1 MRKDLFGLIFLG
13 LTMAAPF
20 VTSVKAAEPAA
31 PAAGTVQVNIFNY
44 KFDPE
49 TVTVVAGTTVTW
61 TNKDEIPHTVAS
73 TDKSFPASAGL
84 DTGDSYSYTFTKPGT
99 YSYYCTLHPFMKGT
113 VVVTAGK

>member
-1 MRKDLFGLIFLG
+1 MRSTFRTLLLGLATVACFLG
-13 LTMAAPF
+13 AVSAAR
-20 VTSVKAAEPAA
+20 SDAA
-31 PAAGTVQVNIFNY
+31 PAGPTVQVNIFNY

-99 YSYYCTLHPFMKGT
+99 YNYYCTLHPFMKGT
-113 VVVTAGK
+113 VVVTAK